1 MCGRYSLISDADAL
15 AEEFGFFNVDAF
27 ELSPRYNIAPTQTV
41 PIVRMDES
49 HDQPLIEPCHWGL
62 IPSWAK
68 DAAIGNRMINAR
80 LETADS
86 KPAYRAA
93 FRRRRCL
100 VPCSGFYEWRKV
112 DGGKQPH
119 LIGLVDRSLFALA
132 GLWERW
138 IDPGGSEVHSFTILT
153 TAANAFMERLH
164 DRMPVFVGREHYDA
178 WLDPDLQEV
187 SRIKRLLPEL
197 PADAMTA
204 HPVDKRVNSP
214 RFDDPSCIANYV
226 SPKDGNANDADRS
239 GFESQGDNLW
249 SLRGDS

>member
-1 MCGRYSLISDADAL
+1 MCGRYTLISDAEAL

-27 ELSPRYNIAPTQTV
+27 ELAPRYNIAPTQTA

-49 HDQPLIEPCHWGL
+49 HDQPLIEPCYWGL

-100 VPCSGFYEWRKV
+100 VPCSGFYEWQKV

-119 LIGLVDRSLFALA
+119 LIGLEDRSLFALA

-138 IDPGGSEVHSFTILT
+138 TDPGGGEVHSFTILT
-153 TAANAFMERLH
+153 TEANAFMERLH

-187 SRIKRLLPEL
+187 PRIKQLLPEL

-204 HPVDKRVNSP
+204 FAVDKRVNNP
-214 RFDDPSCIANYV
+214 RFDDPSCIARQKPPNNGG
-226 SPKDGNANDADRS
+226 SADDA
-239 GFESQGDNLW
+239 QGVL
-249 SLRGDS
+249 